1 MKGQFLKRAFILFLS
16 VALGIQMFPITAAAV
31 DTEKQ
36 YRYHRY
42 IDNKGNVSLCPYYG
56 NWKYNTSS
64 MKIQYT
70 EWMSQP
76 LGIDNGQYSYY
87 VHVYQ
92 GKSCDNAGCVDSSCD
107 TDRYVDGNGTY
118 WFYQETRTVT
128 VSSSKDDIAEPEESP
143 EPSKPAE
150 PAKPS
155 APPESGTQSPRP
167 ELKDTPPEAKSLG
180 EEIGEELFEYFIDLT
195 WAAVDTFAPTD
206 LMAMGKAILAFKDGV
221 STLLDADFIGQ
232 IENKQV
238 ASDLNEIL
246 LQYLKVSELSNEAVE
261 YASELINVALEE
273 QPSLWKSVIRTT
285 IKKSPGLILY
295 IVSSSGNTKL
305 LPLDL
310 KLVLN
315 IFEVSAER
323 YWELGEAIAEYR
335 SVIGDH
341 SNDIIRYYEGFLE
354 SHYEALEMVGEA
366 ALRDV
371 ASGKNDLLDEVQN
384 LANAHASSKEVF
396 KSAIND
402 ALTFWLKVFHPKQ
415 ASALL
420 RILDELNTLE
430 IDYEAYYWDIVNKS

>member
-1 MKGQFLKRAFILFLS
+1 
-16 VALGIQMFPITAAAV
+16 
-31 DTEKQ
+31 
-36 YRYHRY
+36 
-42 IDNKGNVSLCPYYG
+42 
-56 NWKYNTSS
+56 
-64 MKIQYT
+64 
-70 EWMSQP
+70 
-76 LGIDNGQYSYY
+76 
-87 VHVYQ
+87 
-92 GKSCDNAGCVDSSCD
+92 
-107 TDRYVDGNGTY
+107 
-118 WFYQETRTVT
+118 
-128 VSSSKDDIAEPEESP
+128 
-143 EPSKPAE
+143 
-150 PAKPS
+150 
-155 APPESGTQSPRP
+155 
-167 ELKDTPPEAKSLG
+167 
-180 EEIGEELFEYFIDLT
+180 
-195 WAAVDTFAPTD
+195 
-206 LMAMGKAILAFKDGV
+206 MAMGKAILAFKDGV

-420 RILDELNTLE
+420 RILAELNTLE